1 VRIPTLLF
9 AAILI
14 AAGAVAQAQEGGIR
28 GFGLGSGRADPS
40 DVATLSRDIAKV
52 INAERLLKGN
62 RRTGDR
68 TTPPSAADIAALLG
82 IERQKELLGV
92 DGDVDLQALATLV
105 REWWMNNVLQPTLDI
120 ASNPA
125 ASCTLA
131 QGMLERIVSMERQ
144 AQVLGLDDA
153 FGNFGDVHSPLGD
166 AFMRVRTRCTEEA
179 FDECMATGSG
189 QALIMLATSTRRQMA
204 MLNMIDDD
212 WDARVA
218 YLLRR
223 CTVYKVIYNIA
234 LRDTESG
241 ESSVLD
247 GSYIL
252 VLQLPEGTD
261 LTTSLTQGRWR
272 RRMQDPL
279 DVQVTILT
287 CGKDETCR
295 QTEPFSGGLAC
306 GIITRRRN
314 VTERTFTVV
323 PVDSEHKPKSASD
336 IDSGTVLEWREV
348 KHQEGADRL
357 VLQFLPP
364 FFIIGHK
371 FPEEIHYAWNG
382 ADTGLFMEAIQV
394 GDVPPAAGDPCAVA
408 PLLID
413 NDTWVEAGYPTLF
426 RTAHSAS
433 HENATETSH
442 FDIVHRPD
450 LFPPDEINPN
460 FEPKPRDPGPNR
472 KPAQPSK

>member
-1 VRIPTLLF
+1 M
-9 AAILI
+9 LI
-14 AAGAVAQAQEGGIR
+14 AAGPIAQAQT

-40 DVATLSRDIAKV
+40 DVTTLTRDIAKV
-52 INAERLLKGN
+52 INAERLLNGN
-62 RRTGDR
+62 GRDGDR
-68 TTPPSAADIAALLG
+68 TTPPTAAEIVKLLG
-82 IERQKELLGV
+82 IERQKALLGV
-92 DGDVDLQALATLV
+92 DGELDLQALATLI

-125 ASCTLA
+125 ASCSLS
-131 QGMLERIVSMERQ
+131 QSMLERIVSLQRQ
-144 AQVLGLDDA
+144 AQLLGLDDA
-153 FGNFGDVHSPLGD
+153 LGTFKDVKSPLGD

-189 QALIMLATSTRRQMA
+189 QALVMLATSTRKQMA
-204 MLNMIDDD
+204 MLDLIDDD

-234 LRDTESG
+234 LRDTETG

-252 VLQLPEGTD
+252 VLQLPEGAD
-261 LTTSLTQGRWR
+261 LTTSLSLGRWR

-295 QTEPFSGGLAC
+295 QTEPFMGGLAC

-323 PVDSEHKPKSASD
+323 PLDPRNRENSASD
-336 IDSGTVLEWREV
+336 FDSGAHLEWRDV

-364 FFIIGHK
+364 FFTIGHK

-382 ADTGLFMEAIQV
+382 ADTGLFMKATQS
-394 GDVPPAAGDPCAVA
+394 GDVAADAGDPCLLA
-408 PLLID
+408 PLLVD

-426 RTAHSAS
+426 KTAHSAS
-433 HENATETSH
+433 FENATETSH

-460 FEPKPRDPGPNR
+460 FEPKPRDLGPNR